1 MRRWS
6 SKKTSSIPVSEPA
19 PPLDNVPPG
28 VRLAAAWSWRVLVI
42 LAAITVMGLLIVK
55 LREIAIPVFVAMVI
69 SALLVPFK
77 DRMVRARFPRWAAI
91 TVAELSVIVGVSL
104 LLYLVVTQVGAGFG
118 RLRERALTA
127 LDDFAAWL
135 AASPL
140 HITGDELSE
149 LADQGWAALQANVGS
164 ILPGVL
170 SAGSTV
176 GHVLVGILLALFTT
190 LFILIDGDRIWS
202 WMVRLFPKNSRAA
215 VDGAGRAGWGTLQSF
230 VKVQILV
237 AIIDAVGIAGGAAIL
252 GVPLAIPIGV
262 LVFLGSFIPV
272 VGAVVTGAF
281 AVAIALIYNGWLIAV
296 VMLAIVLLVQ
306 QIEGHVLQP
315 LIMGN
320 AVKVHP
326 LAVVLAVAAGSMLA
340 GIPGAFFAV
349 PLVAVLNSSVSYIA
363 SGRWRVTPA
372 APAVAAA
379 LRSPA
384 EMPGPRRSWFPGT
397 RL

>member
-1 MRRWS
+1 M
-6 SKKTSSIPVSEPA
+6 PVPEPA
-19 PPLDNVPPG
+19 PAVDNVPPG

-42 LAAITVMGLLIVK
+42 AAAIAVVGFLIVE

-77 DRMVRARFPRWAAI
+77 DRMIRARFPRWAAVTI
-91 TVAELSVIVGVSL
+91 AELSVIVGVSV

-118 RLRERALTA
+118 ALKERAVTA

-140 HITGDELSE
+140 HLTGDQLTE
-149 LADQGWAALQANVGS
+149 LADQGWAALQANAGS

-202 WMVRLFPKNSRAA
+202 WIMRLFPKNSRAA

-237 AIIDAVGIAGGAAIL
+237 AIIDAVGIAGGAALL

-272 VGAVVTGAF
+272 VGAIVTGAF
-281 AVAIALIYNGWLIAV
+281 AVAIALVYNGWLIAV

-315 LIMGN
+315 LVMGN

-326 LAVVLAVAAGSMLA
+326 LAVVLAVAAGSMVA
-340 GIPGAFFAV
+340 GMPGAFFAV

-363 SGRWRVTPA
+363 SGRWRETPA
-372 APAVAAA
+372 AP
-379 LRSPA
+379 
-384 EMPGPRRSWFPGT
+384 PGSTAMRRSAGKPLRRRSGPPVAP
-397 RL
+397 R

>member
-1 MRRWS
+1 MLV
-6 SKKTSSIPVSEPA
+6 I
-19 PPLDNVPPG
+19 
-28 VRLAAAWSWRVLVI
+28 AAAISVV
-42 LAAITVMGLLIVK
+42 GFLIVQ
-55 LREIAIPVFVAMVI
+55 LREIAIPVFVAMVV
-69 SALLVPFK
+69 SALLVPFR
-77 DRMVRARFPRWAAI
+77 DGMIRARFPRWAA
-91 TVAELSVIVGVSL
+91 VALAELSVIVGVSL

-118 RLRERALTA
+118 ALRERALTA

-140 HITGDELSE
+140 HITDGQLTE
-149 LADQGWAALQANVGS
+149 LADQGWAALQANAGS

-202 WMVRLFPKNSRAA
+202 WTVRLFPKNSRAA
-215 VDGAGRAGWGTLQSF
+215 ADGAGRAGWGTLQSF

-237 AIIDAVGIAGGAAIL
+237 AVIDAVGIAGGAALL

-272 VGAVVTGAF
+272 VGAIVTGAF
-281 AVAIALIYNGWLIAV
+281 AIAIALIYNGWVIAV

-315 LIMGN
+315 LVMGN

-326 LAVVLAVAAGSMLA
+326 LAVVLAVAAGSMIA

-349 PLVAVLNSSVSYIA
+349 PLVAVLNSSISYIA
-363 SGRWRVTPA
+363 SGHWRAEASSPPV
-372 APAVAAA
+372 
-379 LRSPA
+379 SPA
-384 EMPGPRRSWFPGT
+384 PHDSGQMPARRRRWIGGTPR
-397 RL
+397 